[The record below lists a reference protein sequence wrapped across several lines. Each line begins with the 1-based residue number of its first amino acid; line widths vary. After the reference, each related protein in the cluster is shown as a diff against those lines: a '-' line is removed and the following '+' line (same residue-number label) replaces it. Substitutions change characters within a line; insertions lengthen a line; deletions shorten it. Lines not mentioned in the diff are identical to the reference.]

1 MGNRRSPAE
10 QQVADLLNTARKS
23 LRLSVAFL
31 SRLDGTTQ
39 HLEVVDTSVPFLF
52 QEGYQQRQ
60 EVTLCQAILDKK
72 LPPVIPN
79 LKDFPEAMKLPAAR
93 MPRLRSYVSVP
104 VVLSDGELYGTFC
117 AAGLTSDKDL
127 TKRDKALMD
136 VLASAAAVI
145 IEPEVRAQERRTEIE
160 GRLAPVFADG
170 GPVVV
175 LQPIVDLASGVRVGA
190 EALSRF
196 PAGWEKA
203 PDVCFAEAH
212 SIGQGHRLELL
223 ALERAAEHLPRVGG
237 YVAMNVSPQTLLT
250 AGCRAL
256 LGRLPLDRILLELS
270 EHDPVEDYTELT
282 AALAPFRAGGLRLA
296 IDDVGAGFSSLR
308 HIVVTS
314 PDVIKIDRSI
324 VSGLDHNPVLT
335 TLIRSLVEFGHGCR
349 ARVVAEGVETADEAA
364 ALRALGV
371 DYGQGWHFGRPG
383 PPEALADVASLR
395 AVPQPRRSA
404 ESLVP

>member
-1 MGNRRSPAE
+1 MGRKRSDAE
-10 QQVADLLNTARKS
+10 QQIADLLQTAKKS

-39 HLEVVDTSVPFLF
+39 HLEVVESSVPFLF
-52 QEGYQQRQ
+52 QEGYQQKQ
-60 EVTLCQAILDKK
+60 ELTLCQAVLDKK
-72 LPPVIPN
+72 LPAVIPN

-145 IEPEVRAQERRTEIE
+145 IEPEVRSQARRTEIE
-160 GRLAPVFADG
+160 GRLAPVIAAG
-170 GPVVV
+170 GPVVA
-175 LQPIVDLASGVRVGA
+175 LQPIVDLATGARVGA

-196 PAGWEKA
+196 PAEWGMA

-212 SIGQGHRLELL
+212 SVGLGHVLELL
-223 ALERAAEHLPRVGG
+223 ALERAAEHLDRVGG
-237 YVAMNVSPQTLLT
+237 YVAMNVSPATLLT
-250 AGCRAL
+250 PECGDL
-256 LGRLPLDRILLELS
+256 LGRLPLPRVLLELS
-270 EHDPVEDYTELT
+270 EHDPVDDYAALQD
-282 AALAPFRAGGLRLA
+282 ALAPHRANGLRLA

-324 VSGLDHNPVLT
+324 VSGLNSDPVLSK
-335 TLIRSLVEFGHGCR
+335 LVQSLVEFGHGCR
-349 ARVVAEGVETADEAA
+349 VRVVAEGVETDGEAA
-364 ALRALGV
+364 ALRSLGV
-371 DYGQGWHFGRPG
+371 DYGQGWHYGRPG
-383 PPEALADVASLR
+383 PPEALSAIADPRIPAQR
-395 AVPQPRRSA
+395 APQPA
-404 ESLVP
+404 